1 VPLPETVRQRQRWC
15 YSGRGGSGG
24 EMQRVASGGELSVAA
39 RRRRRQTVA
48 CSWDLRWRSRVS
60 VIGCLSIAREPSV
73 GRGEK
78 NYGAVESANSPL
90 GVRIA
95 GGESVYAAAASI
107 DEPGPRGV
115 RVGPTRRL
123 QLVAASERVSNVA
136 FRTCTR
142 RVDPSARVAPTPRH
156 LPYSARSARRTS
168 RPDSSGGTDSFVIPR
183 SRVRASLI
191 RR

>member
-1 VPLPETVRQRQRWC
+1 
-15 YSGRGGSGG
+15 
-24 EMQRVASGGELSVAA
+24 MQRVASGGELSVAA

-78 NYGAVESANSPL
+78 NHGPVESAYSPL

-123 QLVAASERVSNVA
+123 QLVRPLSVCRTLLFGRVQDES
-136 FRTCTR
+136 TR
-142 RVDPSARVAPTPRH
+142 RPESLRLLDTCPTVLVPLVGRVAPTRRA
-156 LPYSARSARRTS
+156 ARTRSSFRGVASGRR
-168 RPDSSGGTDSFVIPR
+168 
-183 SRVRASLI
+183 
-191 RR
+191 